1 MTWFVNRHGLAAF
14 ETLPLAEMDRRSKEE
29 GVAFYATLT
38 GLILNEGVQATAI
51 SPIAAEELFD
61 GIVALRHGTTT
72 GLDPVDVVSRYYVE
86 ALDGVVLP
94 PRVSND
100 RIRQTYWEDELARTG
115 EREYS
120 VAVLEIPQIEAKLCF
135 KGDRRDEVELQVAEA
150 VRRIHP
156 EEESLY
162 TAIATHDLVL
172 SRGYAK
178 GRPDDAMIAQ
188 ITDASGQ
195 SGFVLGKDSQEPS
208 RKAVD
213 HIGRRPGEDII
224 KQTERCL
231 ELDFSLGDMSGNEGH
246 IERAIAARREA
257 EEIPEISM

>member
-1 MTWFVNRHGLAAF
+1 MKKATGTGQEANRLRILQESCIRTNTAILSEAAWTMGKV
-14 ETLPLAEMDRRSKEE
+14 EIGIKAVANDGRCTIRWPITL
-29 GVAFYATLT
+29 
-38 GLILNEGVQATAI
+38 NGVQATAI

-195 SGFVLGKDSQEPS
+195 SGFVLGKDSHCLLYTSPS
-208 RKAVD
+208 PRD
-213 HIGRRPGEDII
+213 
-224 KQTERCL
+224 
-231 ELDFSLGDMSGNEGH
+231 
-246 IERAIAARREA
+246 
-257 EEIPEISM
+257 